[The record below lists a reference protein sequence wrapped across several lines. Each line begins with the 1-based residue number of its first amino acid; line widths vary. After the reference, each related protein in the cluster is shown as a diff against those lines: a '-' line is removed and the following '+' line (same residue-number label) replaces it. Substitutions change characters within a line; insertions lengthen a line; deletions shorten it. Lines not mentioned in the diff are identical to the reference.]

1 MKNLHYDLY
10 CSWDRVGKH
19 VHTKTKYRVW
29 RNLRDAF
36 DDQFVHDITYTIKSK
51 S

>member
-10 CSWDRVGKH
+10 CSWDRVDEY

-36 DDQFVHDITYTIKSK
+36 VDQYIGTITDTIKSK